1 MATPTFLSARAN
13 AMSVHVPLI
22 DMQINFPTNANL
34 LNRLET
40 LKEKPLPRPVKV
52 IHTKLDAET
61 LQRAQNDQSDEKNNF
76 FQMEVC
82 TLKNFL
88 TLFKE
93 SCTEFHSTYD
103 LFKRLTLAEKCNWY
117 NAKLRE
123 AVLLPIHEMATRV

>member
-1 MATPTFLSARAN
+1 MATPTFFSARAN

-61 LQRAQNDQSDEKNNF
+61 L
-76 FQMEVC
+76 
-82 TLKNFL
+82 
-88 TLFKE
+88 
-93 SCTEFHSTYD
+93 
-103 LFKRLTLAEKCNWY
+103 
-117 NAKLRE
+117 
-123 AVLLPIHEMATRV
+123 